1 MKKQTMITIIV
12 IAIIAIIAIVGV
24 VIVKN
29 NNNTTN
35 GGTSVKIESG
45 KEMKSMLKSIY
56 SENKDVLP
64 ELETE
69 EIDVS
74 NSDLVT
80 SYTGIQSTGNV
91 ESLVVL
97 EPLMSSQAYSAV
109 ALKVKSN
116 ANIETVKEEIFG
128 NKAIDNSILDSVMLD
143 ESILDKNPFDL
154 DDLLLP
160 RVIMATM
167 LVNDPDII
175 LVNNIFSKLS
185 DSNKKI
191 LRDLLK
197 RLQFDFKKLVI
208 IADPDVDLLFEI
220 SDVSLILDDTIIA
233 AGNKFDIFANND
245 LLKNYNIDI
254 PHYIE
259 FKDYVKEKKDVDL
272 LYRDR
277 ITDIIK
283 DVYDNV

>member
-12 IAIIAIIAIVGV
+12 IAIVAIIAIVGI

-35 GGTSVKIESG
+35 GGTSVKIES
-45 KEMKSMLKSIY
+45 KKDMKSMLKSIY
-56 SENKDVLP
+56 SKNKDVLP

-116 ANIETVKEEIFG
+116 ANIETVKEEILNNVDMRKWICVSAEKLYVTNYNNIIFFVMSDEDWATATYNSFKEYVG
-128 NKAIDNSILDSVMLD
+128 NKIGKELQKSGEEDI
-143 ESILDKNPFDL
+143 E
-154 DDLLLP
+154 LP
-160 RVIMATM
+160 EERPA
-167 LVNDPDII
+167 
-175 LVNNIFSKLS
+175 
-185 DSNKKI
+185 
-191 LRDLLK
+191 
-197 RLQFDFKKLVI
+197 Q
-208 IADPDVDLLFEI
+208 
-220 SDVSLILDDTIIA
+220 
-233 AGNKFDIFANND
+233 
-245 LLKNYNIDI
+245 
-254 PHYIE
+254 
-259 FKDYVKEKKDVDL
+259 
-272 LYRDR
+272 
-277 ITDIIK
+277 
-283 DVYDNV
+283 

>member
-1 MKKQTMITIIV
+1 MELKNVCYKNIFKDLNYTFVNTKIYGIYVSSFFKTDLLFEIINGS
-12 IAIIAIIAIVGV
+12 IKIDNKGII
-24 VIVKN
+24 KN
-29 NNNTTN
+29 C
-35 GGTSVKIESG
+35 
-45 KEMKSMLKSIY
+45 
-56 SENKDVLP
+56 
-64 ELETE
+64 
-69 EIDVS
+69 
-74 NSDLVT
+74 
-80 SYTGIQSTGNV
+80 
-91 ESLVVL
+91 
-97 EPLMSSQAYSAV
+97 
-109 ALKVKSN
+109 
-116 ANIETVKEEIFG
+116 ANIFTLNYNFRDQISNLTVKEEIFG
-128 NKAIDNSILDSVMLD
+128 NKVIDNSILENVALD

-220 SDVSLILDDTIIA
+220 SDVSLILDDTIIV
-233 AGNKFDIFANND
+233 AGNKFDIFANTD
-245 LLKNYNIDI
+245 LLKNYSIDI

-259 FKDYVKEKKDVDL
+259 FKNYVKEKKDVDL